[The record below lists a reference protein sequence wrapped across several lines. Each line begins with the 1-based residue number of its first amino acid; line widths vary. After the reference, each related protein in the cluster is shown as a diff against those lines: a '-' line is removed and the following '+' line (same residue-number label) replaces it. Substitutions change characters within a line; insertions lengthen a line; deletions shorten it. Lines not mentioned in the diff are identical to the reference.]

1 MLVAIEGID
10 GSGKGTQTS
19 RIVRRLC
26 DGGSPATAIS
36 FPMYDKSFF
45 GGEIGKYLNGGFG
58 ELAQIHPKFAALLY
72 AGDRFQAKAELNR
85 LLGSGEIVICDRYT
99 GSNQAHQGARMPRPE
114 RAEFVAWVETLEF
127 EVFAIPR
134 PDAVVLLDIS
144 PANASAN
151 VHQKAARS
159 YTDRKAD
166 IHEADVSYLGAVR
179 DAYLELAARENW
191 LVVPCERDGRLRT
204 LDEIAA
210 DIWERLGA
218 MFRLVPKWPEFSPS
232 AG

>member
-19 RIVRRLC
+19 RIVRRLT
-26 DGGSPATAIS
+26 DSGWPAAALS
-36 FPMYDKSFF
+36 FPMYDRTFF
-45 GGEIGKYLNGGFG
+45 GSEVGKYLDGGFG
-58 ELAQIHPKFAALLY
+58 ELAQIHPKFAAMLY
-72 AGDRFQAKAELNR
+72 AGDRFQAKPEVER
-85 LLGSGEIVICDRYT
+85 LLAGGQIIICDRYT
-99 GSNQAHQGARMPRPE
+99 GSNQAHQGARMPRSE
-114 RAEFVAWVETLEF
+114 RAEFLAWVEILEF
-127 EVFAIPR
+127 EVFSIPR

-144 PANASAN
+144 AANASAN
-151 VHQKAARS
+151 IHQKAARI

-179 DAYLELAARENW
+179 DAYLELASRENW

-204 LDEIAA
+204 LDEIAG
-210 DIWERLGA
+210 DIWARLGT
-218 MFRLVPKWPEFSPS
+218 MLHLVPKWPEFSPS